1 MRCLNPQN
9 QKKTGAS
16 AHPLPALS
24 LSVSMEPHGSV
35 CRTDEPGTMPYPFVG
50 DIDTTKVS
58 FGPMMTENNR
68 QFVLIHRD
76 NTSTKASNKLVFNLC
91 SDPRSPFACRYR
103 LDVVREDQDGSRRG
117 LIVKIEN
124 DACLAALKT
133 LDEHVIAHAK
143 KNSKEFFKKSNMT
156 HEEIMARYKPLVSK
170 AQEDDENYSL
180 KFKVKCK
187 GYPTA
192 LHLLNEDKTIEEN
205 GATIEDISQPGAKV
219 APILS
224 AYQLWFMAG
233 GATFGVT
240 IQAEKMVVLP
250 GAPKPFYSDFCSMG
264 PPLEMSNK
272 KMKLSNGDGDA
283 ACDHRVEHDDGVEEV
298 VKLEDDGDSP
308 M

>member
-1 MRCLNPQN
+1 
-9 QKKTGAS
+9 
-16 AHPLPALS
+16 
-24 LSVSMEPHGSV
+24 
-35 CRTDEPGTMPYPFVG
+35 MPYPFIG
-50 DIDTTKVS
+50 DVDTEKVS
-58 FGPMMTENNR
+58 FGPMTTENNR
-68 QFVLIHRD
+68 QFVLLHKD
-76 NTSTKASNKLVFNLC
+76 NTSTKTSNKLVFNLC

-117 LIVKIEN
+117 LAVKIE
-124 DACLAALKT
+124 DEACLKALQT

-170 AQEDDENYSL
+170 AQEDDEFYSI

-187 GYPTA
+187 GYATT
-192 LHLLNEDKTIEEN
+192 LHLLNGDTTIEEN

-233 GATFGVT
+233 GATFGVSL
-240 IQAEKMVVLP
+240 QAEKMIVLP
-250 GAPKPFYSDFCSMG
+250 GAPKPALSDFCSTG

-272 KMKLSNGDGDA
+272 RMKLSSGEDDA
-283 ACDHRVEHDDGVEEV
+283 NVAFTQKTGQDECDQVI
-298 VKLEDDGDSP
+298 KLEDDNESP